1 MEILLMLML
10 LFFVC
15 LIASVAFDDSKSN
28 SSSATKYIKCEEGYL
43 YNKPKY
49 SKKYNFDDEKREKHG

>member
-10 LFFVC
+10 LFFIC
-15 LIASVAFDDSKSN
+15 LIVSVVFDDSEPN
-28 SSSATKYIKCEEGYL
+28 SESDTKYIKCEEGHL

-49 SKKYNFDDEKREKHG
+49 SKKYNFDEKR